1 MLMKG
6 SLVNLHHTLLT
17 LPALIL
23 ASALLTGCNSEA
35 PSASEA
41 QKAIESRF
49 PCEHISIRDFERV
62 NGIPQNDGS
71 YLVQVK
77 YTVRVSPTDEIK
89 SYAKEGYA
97 KELAEMQEKV
107 AQAKAFGTDYEA
119 KKKAWLSSNPGKSDS
134 DFWKATPGI
143 EQAYDDYMH
152 SGFAYGD
159 GDHRLAMLPGQAKIF
174 LEQKMMQSCPS
185 VQQRI
190 MDQLYQRQD
199 PVELYASD
207 VDAPFHDTLSMIK
220 TDNGW
225 MATQ

>member
-1 MLMKG
+1 MLKKG
-6 SLVNLHHTLLT
+6 NTMLSKQTLIT
-17 LPALIL
+17 LPVLLL
-23 ASALLTGCNSEA
+23 AGAMLTGCNSEA

-49 PCEHISIRDFERV
+49 PCEHISIHDFERV

-89 SYAKEGYA
+89 AYAKDGYA
-97 KELAEMQEKV
+97 KELAEAQEKV
-107 AQAKAFGTDYEA
+107 AQAQTF
-119 KKKAWLSSNPGKSDS
+119 KKEYDSKKNSWSAANPGKTDY
-134 DFWKATPGI
+134 DFWHEFPASYK
-143 EQAYDDYMH
+143 AYDDYEH
-152 SGFAYGD
+152 SPESLGDAY
-159 GDHRLAMLPGQAKIF
+159 LAKLPSRAKAVM
-174 LEQKMMQSCPS
+174 EQKMLQSCPS
-185 VQQRI
+185 VPQRI

-199 PVELYASD
+199 PVEQYAED

-225 MATQ
+225 MAQQ